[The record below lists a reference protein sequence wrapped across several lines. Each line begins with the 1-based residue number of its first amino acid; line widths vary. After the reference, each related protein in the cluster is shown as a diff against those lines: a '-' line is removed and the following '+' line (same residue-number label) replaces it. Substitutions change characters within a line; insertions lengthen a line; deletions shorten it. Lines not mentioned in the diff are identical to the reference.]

1 MVKSST
7 DVHRVHLEK
16 WWINTIY
23 RILQS
28 HYEKRSV
35 QINWPPCWKKR
46 HSLWVH
52 ERNSNKIMHSHFYL
66 CALNVNLQIRIR
78 FVRTDLV
85 TENRHEM
92 NELCLWIFA
101 SGEEKKVKS
110 IENDLMKRRPWHCIQ
125 PNEML
130 SQNRIKRRKKLLLTK
145 KTTTT
150 TTNFF
155 MNWMFLFS
163 CLIRISIRKQK
174 QKQKL
179 RECR

>member
-7 DVHRVHLEK
+7 DFHRVHVEK

-66 CALNVNLQIRIR
+66 CALNVSPQIRIR

-101 SGEEKKVKS
+101 SGEEKKSEV
-110 IENDLMKRRPWHCIQ
+110 NRKRFDETKTLALHTAKWNAKPK
-125 PNEML
+125 PN
-130 SQNRIKRRKKLLLTK
+130 
-145 KTTTT
+145 
-150 TTNFF
+150 
-155 MNWMFLFS
+155 
-163 CLIRISIRKQK
+163 
-174 QKQKL
+174 
-179 RECR
+179 